1 MRVSVWFRRCGWHF
15 AVGAL
20 VLFLATM
27 PNSAAASGGRIG
39 PAIKQAV
46 PKVSQQLVK
55 GAKLVLACGAAACM
69 FGIALPAVQA
79 EQQALPA
86 ETQAAPAET
95 AMSFIPF
102 TGSWSAGAG
111 AYTDSF
117 SDYATFD
124 ITFKGRGN
132 FRLPG
137 VKDDKGS
144 ADLLFLTSFHF
155 KPEEV
160 DTLDATKVLPVTY
173 ASAKILLFDRGEGR
187 MSYGYSDSSIAALMN
202 SMWSQYLRNYVG
214 HYKKG
219 PIKFAVLGHEYF
231 DNIFK
236 VVETDDPVRGSHV
249 SLYRGGFEQYVPVSN
264 NVLLQA
270 KLESAL
276 GLGNVFGVDI
286 GGVRQDRIEA
296 TLDAVPG
303 MGSAE
308 ISNSFYHE
316 GSARLMA
323 ILAQGK
329 HVFFVKVLHG
339 TTIDGLIE
347 AGDAEVG
354 DFSVSNNG
362 IEVYGKVGLID
373 NIAVEGTYG
382 WYRQT
387 AEAALGE
394 QEIVYHES
402 DGYLGFVLLS
412 LTID

>member
-1 MRVSVWFRRCGWHF
+1 MRISGWFRRFSQHF
-15 AVGAL
+15 SVVAL
-20 VLFLATM
+20 ALFLATM
-27 PNSAAASGGRIG
+27 PSSAAANGRIG
-39 PAIKQAV
+39 TAIKQAV

-55 GAKLVLACGAAACM
+55 GAKLALACGVAICT
-69 FGIALPAVQA
+69 FGVALPAVQA
-79 EQQALPA
+79 DQQAPPS
-86 ETQAAPAET
+86 ESQVAPAE
-95 AMSFIPF
+95 MPFIPF
-102 TGSWSAGAG
+102 TGSWSAATG

-117 SDYATFD
+117 EDYATFD
-124 ITFKGRGN
+124 VTFKGRGN

-137 VKDDKGS
+137 VKDDKSS
-144 ADLLFLTSFHF
+144 AELLFLTSFRF
-155 KPEEV
+155 KPEEI

-173 ASAKILLFDRGEGR
+173 ASAKILLFDRGEGK

-219 PIKFAVLGHEYF
+219 VFQFALLGYEYF
-231 DNIFK
+231 DNLFR
-236 VVETDDPVRGSHV
+236 VVETDDPARGSHV
-249 SLYRGGFEQYVPVSN
+249 SLYRGGLEQYVPVSN

-270 KLESAL
+270 KLESSL
-276 GLGNVFGVDI
+276 GLGNIGGIDL

-308 ISNSFYHE
+308 IRNSLYHE

-323 ILAQGK
+323 ILAQGR
-329 HVFFVKVLHG
+329 HVFFVNVLHG

-362 IEVYGKVGLID
+362 IEMYGKVGIID
-373 NIAVEGTYG
+373 NISIEAMYSR
-382 WYRQT
+382 YRQT
-387 AEAALGE
+387 AQASLGE

-402 DGYLGFVLLS
+402 DGHLGFVQLV
-412 LTID
+412 LTVNQ